1 MLFKTDLQKKVINKY
16 KTKKV
21 GQILPKKQKQIALQ
35 TFYPACQMQ
44 MNASE
49 RISASRCRQVA
60 INNMLSPSFFALCL
74 NLKKEKNLKL
84 NALNL
89 SSSLNFCLE
98 IIDKGF
104 PKCNH
109 KWSDLFLRKAIGR
122 CLTLLLS
129 RR

>member
-1 MLFKTDLQKKVINKY
+1 
-16 KTKKV
+16 
-21 GQILPKKQKQIALQ
+21 
-35 TFYPACQMQ
+35 MQ

-60 INNMLSPSFFALCL
+60 INNMLSASFFALCL

-104 PKCNH
+104 PKSNH
-109 KWSDLFLRKAIGR
+109 KWFDLIVLRKATATCNILNSIGEQKVTR
-122 CLTLLLS
+122 V
-129 RR
+129 RGE

>member
-1 MLFKTDLQKKVINKY
+1 MLFKTDLQKKVIKKY

-21 GQILPKKQKQIALQ
+21 EKYCQKKQKQIALQ

-109 KWSDLFLRKAIGR
+109 KWSDLFLRKAT
-122 CLTLLLS
+122 CLILLVS